1 MMNQFYF
8 KEQWGVFDLE
18 LSLKEVDHVARL
30 ARLALD
36 DSEKAK
42 MAEQMGSI
50 LEYAEAMNKLDT
62 QGVEPL
68 AHVFPTCNVFREDVA
83 GESLDI
89 EKALQNAPDRDERCF
104 KVPNVMD

>member
-1 MMNQFYF
+1 M
-8 KEQWGVFDLE
+8 K

-36 DSEKAK
+36 DSEKEK

-62 QGVEPL
+62 QGIEPL
-68 AHVFPTCNVFREDVA
+68 AHVFPVCNVFREDVV
-83 GESLDI
+83 GKSLEI

-104 KVPNVMD
+104 RVPNVLD